1 MPIKFISSLINYTIT
16 IFDSFVK
23 FMIDNN
29 LVSLFMA
36 AIIGLALSNLISSL
50 KTNIIDYYL
59 NKLFKTSNNNLIN
72 FGTSILQFLLI
83 VMLLYFLYNHFL
95 KKIHERYVVG
105 HNFNDRL
112 WKENILLELK
122 NINTKMK

>member
-1 MPIKFISSLINYTIT
+1 MPINFINDLIKSVVS

-36 AIIGLALSNLISSL
+36 AIIGLALGNLIGSL

-59 NKLFKTSNNNLIN
+59 NKLFKTTNNNLIN

-83 VMLLYFLYNHFL
+83 VIVLYFLYNHFL
-95 KKIHERYVVG
+95 KKIHERYTIG
-105 HNFNDRL
+105 PRFNDIK
-112 WKENILLELK
+112 WKENMLLELK
-122 NINTKMK
+122 NISSRIH